1 MVGEG
6 GRFACGQFVFA
17 HKQMD
22 VDAQSGV
29 ADDLLAAL
37 AAWVGGVLALPV
49 KVAVIDSV
57 VHVLVRVGPAL
68 LVDRDQQDVRLFGGQ
83 HHMTDV
89 PIAGVVHIAKQGA
102 QKLCDQNKQHRPYRV
117 G

>member
-1 MVGEG
+1 MVSEG

-37 AAWVGGVLALPV
+37 AARVGGVLALQV
-49 KVAVIDSV
+49 KVAGIDPV
-57 VHVLVRVGPAL
+57 VHVLVLVRFAL

-83 HHMTDV
+83 HHMTGMQMRSLIFLNDN
-89 PIAGVVHIAKQGA
+89 GT
-102 QKLCDQNKQHRPYRV
+102 
-117 G
+117 

>member
-1 MVGEG
+1 MVSEG

-37 AAWVGGVLALPV
+37 AARVGGVLALPV
-49 KVAVIDSV
+49 KVAVINPV
-57 VHVLVRVGPAL
+57 VHVLVLVRLAL
-68 LVDRDQQDVRLFGGQ
+68 LVDR
-83 HHMTDV
+83 
-89 PIAGVVHIAKQGA
+89 
-102 QKLCDQNKQHRPYRV
+102 
-117 G
+117 

>member
-6 GRFACGQFVFA
+6 GRFACGQLVFA

-37 AAWVGGVLALPV
+37 AARVGGVLALPV
-49 KVAVIDSV
+49 KVAVIDPV
-57 VHVLVRVGPAL
+57 VHVLVLVRLAL

-83 HHMTDV
+83 HHMAD
-89 PIAGVVHIAKQGA
+89 
-102 QKLCDQNKQHRPYRV
+102 
-117 G
+117 

>member
-1 MVGEG
+1 MIGRARGRGKGG

-29 ADDLLAAL
+29 ADDLLTAPAAR
-37 AAWVGGVLALPV
+37 VGGVLALPV
-49 KVAVIDSV
+49 KVAVIDPV
-57 VHVLVRVGPAL
+57 VHVFVRVGLAL

-83 HHMTDV
+83 HHLAD
-89 PIAGVVHIAKQGA
+89 
-102 QKLCDQNKQHRPYRV
+102 
-117 G
+117 